1 MHPPFGFALFY
12 LRGIADTLFK
22 EGRLSKPIL
31 SNDIYLGAIPW
42 VIMQLLLVVVVIF
55 VPQSVT
61 FFLDKEQKVDIDSV
75 VIELPADESNP
86 DNNAD
91 KSVDVPVGPVVEEH
105 QNKVPRADNERR
117 RVPSAWTHRPSA
129 GGQSP

>member
-1 MHPPFGFALFY
+1 
-12 LRGIADTLFK
+12 
-22 EGRLSKPIL
+22 
-31 SNDIYLGAIPW
+31 
-42 VIMQLLLVVVVIF
+42 

-105 QNKVPRADNERR
+105 QK
-117 RVPSAWTHRPSA
+117 
-129 GGQSP
+129 

>member
-1 MHPPFGFALFY
+1 
-12 LRGIADTLFK
+12 
-22 EGRLSKPIL
+22 
-31 SNDIYLGAIPW
+31 
-42 VIMQLLLVVVVIF
+42 MQLLLVVVVIF

-105 QNKVPRADNERR
+105 QK
-117 RVPSAWTHRPSA
+117 
-129 GGQSP
+129 